1 MRAVKTDF
9 ITCDHQNCCFYK
21 TREHSLATWVIIHL
35 EGTELRPGVQMWPG
49 LQKNRGQRSET
60 SLRGSRLQRQTVC
73 KDKHSGRSRQFLF
86 LRHKFLGVLRG
97 GAFDFWPLK
106 SCLYSLMASV
116 VKYPQGHW
124 QWRVLE
130 EKRKGT

>member
-9 ITCDHQNCCFYK
+9 TRDHQNCCFYK
-21 TREHSLATWVIIHL
+21 TREHSLATWVITHL

-49 LQKNRGQRSET
+49 LQKNRSQRSET
-60 SLRGSRLQRQTVC
+60 SLRGSLC

-97 GAFDFWPLK
+97 GAFDF
-106 SCLYSLMASV
+106 
-116 VKYPQGHW
+116 
-124 QWRVLE
+124 
-130 EKRKGT
+130 